1 MFKVAT
7 HGEIVVLLFLGF
19 GAPVLNSVLLVLAS
33 TQTFVLEIELILLG
47 AGAAATPWKK
57 LAVPNPTKSTIV
69 ELEGVAPLK
78 AVVRFTRAT
87 FPVVPLIDIAPVAF
101 AVGRAIPI
109 PPPLLS

>member
-1 MFKVAT
+1 M
-7 HGEIVVLLFLGF
+7 
-19 GAPVLNSVLLVLAS
+19 AS
-33 TQTFVLEIELILLG
+33 THTFVLKMEVVLLG

-69 ELEGVAPLK
+69 ELEGEAPLK
-78 AVVRFTRAT
+78 AVVEFTRAT

-109 PPPLLS
+109 TPPLLS